1 MRASVLALAFAFLLA
16 PLAARAQDA
25 PPPAPPA
32 PEAPP
37 PPPPADVPPPP
48 PPPPP
53 APPPEAPPAAAPA
66 STVSTGPVNW
76 EALVDTYYMW
86 NFTGDPSSQGPL
98 LRAFD
103 TNANSF
109 TLNYAKVAAYMNADP
124 VGFRIDLGYGNTGVV
139 INDLASLPASGT
151 GPMDLRSIALYAPAF
166 LVQQAFATVKFD
178 ALTIDAGKFV
188 TSVGDEV
195 IETKANWNYSRSLLF
210 NGQPLLHTGVRL
222 GLKINDMLSLQ
233 ASVVN
238 GWNNDPDNNTN
249 KTFGGQIALTP
260 VNGASILASTY
271 IGKELTSDTQM
282 IFDLV
287 AAYTV
292 SDTFALSL
300 NGDFFKNGDAQ
311 WWGIAGK
318 ARFVLSDMFN
328 LAVRGEYL
336 STKDGGY
343 AGPPMMGTTGVY
355 EGTVT
360 AAIPVRKNYEARV
373 ELRGDF
379 SDEDFFLKGATP
391 RGNQFTIVI
400 GFLAWLP

>member
-1 MRASVLALAFAFLLA
+1 MRASVLALVFALLLA

-66 STVSTGPVNW
+66 ATVSTGPVNW
-76 EALVDTYYMW
+76 EALVDAYYLY
-86 NFTGDPSSQGPL
+86 NLTGDPSLQGPL

-103 TNANSF
+103 NNANSF

-139 INDLASLPASGT
+139 INNGASLVSSGM
-151 GPMDLRSIALYAPAF
+151 GAMDPRSVALYAPAF
-166 LVQQAFATVKFD
+166 FVQQAFATVKFD

-188 TSVGDEV
+188 TSASDEV

-210 NGQPLLHTGVRL
+210 NGVPFVHTGVRL
-222 GLKINDMLSLQ
+222 GLKINDMVSLQ

-238 GWNNDPDNNTN
+238 GWNNDPDNNSN
-249 KTFGGQIALTP
+249 KTFGGQIAVTP
-260 VNGASILASTY
+260 APGASILATAY
-271 IGKELTSDTQM
+271 VGKETTDTQM
-282 IFDLV
+282 LFDLIV
-287 AAYTV
+287 AYTV
-292 SDTFALSL
+292 SDTVGLSL
-300 NGDFFKNGDAQ
+300 NGDFFKNGDPQ

-318 ARFVLSDMFN
+318 GRFVLSDMFN

-336 STKDGGY
+336 NSKNGGY
-343 AGPPMMGTTGVY
+343 SGVMPNTGVF
-355 EGTVT
+355 EGTIT
-360 AAIPVRKNYEARV
+360 AAIPVRKNYEARI
-373 ELRGDF
+373 EGRGDF
-379 SDEDFFLKGATP
+379 AGEDIFVKGATA
-391 RGNQFTIVI
+391 RSNQFTILI